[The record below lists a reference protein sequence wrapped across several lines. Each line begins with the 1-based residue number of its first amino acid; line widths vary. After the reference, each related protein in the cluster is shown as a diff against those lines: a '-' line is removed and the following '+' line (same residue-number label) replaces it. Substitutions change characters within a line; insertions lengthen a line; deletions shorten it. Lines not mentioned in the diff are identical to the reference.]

1 MQRSQINNYIDA
13 ACNFFMKS
21 HFYLPGWAKWT
32 PEEWQSKGEE
42 YDEIRKNSLGW
53 DVTDFGSGSFLHKGL
68 TLFTLR
74 NGNLKGDRKPYC
86 EKIMYVRE
94 DQITPIHFHWNK
106 MEDIINRGGGSLCMQ
121 LWKAD
126 KDENLSTDPVK
137 VRVDGVTTKVNNG
150 EILRLAAG
158 QSICLE
164 PYLYHTFWAEDGD
177 CLVGEVSTVNDDIN
191 DNRFLIQIGRY
202 PEISEDEPARYKLCN
217 EYQSL

>member
-1 MQRSQINNYIDA
+1 MKRSQINSFIDEA
-13 ACNFFMKS
+13 FSFFMKN
-21 HFYLPGWAKWT
+21 HFYLPGWAKWM

-53 DVTDFGSGSFLHKGL
+53 DVTDFGSGVFLHKGL

-74 NGNLKGDRKPYC
+74 NGSLNGDRKPYC

-137 VRVDGVTTKVNNG
+137 VQVDGVTTHVNNG

-164 PYLYHTFWAEDGD
+164 PYLYHTFWAEEGD

-191 DNRFLIQIGRY
+191 DNRFLIPIGRY
-202 PEISEDEPARYKLCN
+202 PEISEDEPARYMLCN
-217 EYQSL
+217 EYHSI